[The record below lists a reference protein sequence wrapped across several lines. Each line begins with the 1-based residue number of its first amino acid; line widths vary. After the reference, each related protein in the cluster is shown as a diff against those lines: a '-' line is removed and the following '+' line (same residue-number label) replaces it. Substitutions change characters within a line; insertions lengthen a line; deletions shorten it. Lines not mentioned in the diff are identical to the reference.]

1 MSVSLKVS
9 DDSVLMD
16 KISENI
22 FNEEVN
28 KLFLQKIQIRE
39 IILDLV
45 QHGDPKFGTKKFR
58 IRVD

>member
-16 KISENI
+16 EMSENI

-28 KLFLQKIQIRE
+28 KQFLQKIQIRE
-39 IILDLV
+39 IILD
-45 QHGDPKFGTKKFR
+45 
-58 IRVD
+58 